1 MTLVSGNRKLAGAV
15 RADDHMGRLKIASLI
30 EQDQARREVQPRLPD
45 ISFARRRL
53 ADEDKWGRQRI
64 EMKVIE

>member
-1 MTLVSGNRKLAGAV
+1 MKAI

-30 EQDQARREVQPRLPD
+30 EQDQARREVVPRLPD

-53 ADEDKWGRQRI
+53 ADEDKWGRMPI
-64 EMKVIE
+64 PKKVIE